1 MGGTRRLDD
10 QGCVRDM
17 NIIDPDQP
25 GDSLDA
31 ELALFVDSATDR
43 ALFLTSPDGRIASW
57 NRGAE
62 LLTGWRA
69 EEVAGRSVALL
80 YTQQDIEAGKP
91 ISDRAAVADA
101 GSPLRLEAW
110 RIRKDGSEFLAD
122 ISIFALR
129 NEDGSVRGFGQSVQD
144 VTARRATEQ
153 GLAQRELH
161 VRSILATVPN
171 AMVVIDER
179 GIMVSFSAAAERLFG
194 YTESDVLG
202 RNVSMLMPNPD
213 HDRHDEYLARYLR
226 TGERRIIGIG
236 RIVVGQRRDGSSFP
250 MELSVGEA
258 NTDGHRIFTG
268 FIRDLTERQQSEL
281 KLKELQS
288 ELIHVSRVSA
298 MGTMASTLAHELNQP
313 LTAIANY
320 MEAARD
326 LLDRPDE
333 DTRAFI
339 EEAVEQTAK
348 EALRAGQIVRRLRD
362 FVARGE
368 VAQHVENLPAMIEDA
383 SRLALAG
390 ARERG
395 VRAFF
400 HLDPAANEAF
410 VDRVQIQQVLV
421 NLIRN
426 GVDAIGDRE
435 IRDITIST
443 SREPNGMI
451 RLSVA
456 DTGSGLDPELAPRLF
471 QAFAST
477 KESGMGLGLSI
488 CRTIVEAHGGRIWAE
503 DNVGG
508 GTIFHF
514 TVQSGEADDE

>member
-1 MGGTRRLDD
+1 MD
-10 QGCVRDM
+10 
-17 NIIDPDQP
+17 IIDTNLPTA
-25 GDSLDA
+25 SLDA
-31 ELALFVDSATDR
+31 ELAHFVESATDR
-43 ALFLTSPDGRIASW
+43 ALFLTSPDGLIASW

-69 EEVAGRSVALL
+69 EEVRGRSVALL
-80 YTQQDIEAGKP
+80 YAPREVSIGRP
-91 ISDRAAVADA
+91 MSDRTAAAA
-101 GSPLRLEAW
+101 QNSPLRIEAW
-110 RIRKDGSEFLAD
+110 RVRKDGSEFLAD
-122 ISIFALR
+122 VTIFALR
-129 NEDGSVRGFGQSVQD
+129 NADGSIRGFGQSVHD
-144 VTARRATEQ
+144 VTARKAIEQ
-153 GLAQRELH
+153 GLAQSELH

-171 AMVVIDER
+171 AMIVIDER
-179 GIMVSFSAAAERLFG
+179 GVIVSFSAAAERLFG
-194 YTESDVLG
+194 YVEADVVG
-202 RNVSMLMPNPD
+202 RNVSFLMPNPD
-213 HDRHDEYLARYLR
+213 HDRHDEYISRYLA

-250 MELSVGEA
+250 MELSVGEVNA
-258 NTDGHRIFTG
+258 DGHRIFTG
-268 FIRDLTERQQSEL
+268 FIRDLTDEQQAEL

-320 MEAARD
+320 MEAASD

-333 DTRAFI
+333 QVAEFVK
-339 EEAVEQTAK
+339 EAVQETAK

-368 VAQHVENLPAMIEDA
+368 VAKHVEDLPAMIEDA
-383 SRLALAG
+383 SRLALTG

-400 HLDPAANEAF
+400 NLDPRTREAF

-426 GVDAIGDRE
+426 GVEAIADQAV
-435 IRDITIST
+435 RDITVST
-443 SREPNGMI
+443 TMEPNGMI
-451 RLSVA
+451 RISVA
-456 DTGSGLDPELAPRLF
+456 DTGAGVDPDLAPQLF
-471 QAFAST
+471 QAFATT
-477 KESGMGLGLSI
+477 KEGGMGLGLSI
-488 CRTIVEAHGGRIWAE
+488 CRTIVEAHGGRIWTE

-514 TVQSGEADDE
+514 TILNGEPDDE

>member
-1 MGGTRRLDD
+1 M
-10 QGCVRDM
+10 QM
-17 NIIDPDQP
+17 IDPQSRDA
-25 GDSLDA
+25 SLDA
-31 ELALFVDSATDR
+31 ELALFVDGATDR
-43 ALFLTSPDGRIASW
+43 ALFLTSPDGMIASW

-69 EEVAGRSVALL
+69 DEVKGRSVALL
-80 YTQQDIEAGKP
+80 YTQQEVASGRP
-91 ISDRAAVADA
+91 TSDRAAAA
-101 GSPLRLEAW
+101 AASTPRRMEAW
-110 RIRKDGSEFLAD
+110 RIRKDGSEFLAEVT
-122 ISIFALR
+122 IFALR
-129 NEDGSVRGFGQSVQD
+129 NKDGSVRSFGQSVHD
-144 VTARRATEQ
+144 ITARKAIEQ
-153 GLAQRELH
+153 GLAEREMH
-161 VRSILATVPN
+161 VRSILATVPS
-171 AMVVIDER
+171 AMVVIDEK
-179 GIMVSFSAAAERLFG
+179 GAIVSFSAAAERLFG
-194 YTESDVLG
+194 YTEAEVVG

-213 HDRHDEYLARYLR
+213 HDRHDDYIARYKA

-236 RIVVGQRRDGSSFP
+236 RIVVGQRSDGSSFP

-258 NTDGHRIFTG
+258 NADGHRIFTG
-268 FIRDLTERQQSEL
+268 FIRDLTAEQEAEL
-281 KLKELQS
+281 RLKELQS

-320 MEAARD
+320 MEAACE
-326 LLDRPDE
+326 LLDRRDRTNE
-333 DTRAFI
+333 EFVR
-339 EEAVEQTAK
+339 EAVEEAAK

-368 VAQHVENLPAMIEDA
+368 VAQHIENLPAMIEDA

-400 HLDPAANEAF
+400 NLDPKANDAF

-426 GVDAIGDRE
+426 GVDAIADRAV
-435 IRDITIST
+435 RDITVST
-443 SREPNGMI
+443 ACEPNGMI
-451 RLSVA
+451 RVSVA
-456 DTGSGLDPELAPRLF
+456 DTGGGLDPALAPQLF

-514 TVQSGEADDE
+514 TIQSGESEDE